1 MQINM
6 LSEKELLK
14 LKVELEG
21 EMYWDEMHKAIYATD
36 ASVYRKIPAAV
47 VHPRNAGDIKKVVAF
62 AIKNG
67 TSIIPR
73 TAGTSLAGQCVGEGI
88 VLDTSKYLTRILEIN
103 KTEKWVRVQPGVVR
117 DKLNQVLA
125 TENLFF
131 PPETATAN
139 RAMIGGMVGNNSC
152 GANSIVYGST
162 RDYVMELNVILS
174 DGSEANIKPYLNDST
189 NITPLQ
195 PLLQKAT
202 TQLLN
207 ELSIEETRAEI
218 RKEYPKKSI
227 HRRNTGYAVDL
238 VLAELEHN
246 IVDLTKLIC
255 GSEGTLAI
263 TTDIKLKLVDPPGKF
278 AAMIC
283 PHFDSIDE
291 CMTAVVSIMK
301 HAPYTCELMD
311 RVILKCT
318 EAHEVYKQYKFFVE
332 GDPAAILMIEYRSDD
347 PEIALNKIKA
357 IETDLRS
364 KGLGYAYP
372 LIPQKEIKK
381 VWDLR
386 RAGLGLLANME
397 GDKKAIE
404 CIEDTAVAL
413 EDLQE
418 YIKEFTAMMDGYD
431 QHPLYYAHAGAG
443 ELHLRP
449 VLNMHDSEDRKRFRS
464 ICIDSAKLVKK
475 FGGSL
480 SGEHGDGR
488 LRGELIPMVLGQK
501 NYDLLKR
508 VKYAW
513 DPNNIFNPGKIVDA
527 PKLDED
533 IRHDHEFKQTEEIDT
548 ILDFESFGGF
558 YQAAAR
564 CSGSADCRKE
574 ASMGGTMCPS
584 FMATQDEKDTTR
596 ARANALREFY
606 SRQDLSSIRDMD
618 EVKEILDLCLSCKG
632 CHNEC
637 PSNVDMT
644 LLKSEFLH
652 QHRVKNGLPLATR
665 MFGQIARINEFTS
678 IFPTLSN
685 WGQSLGITKKLLG
698 IHPNRNIPGLHKF
711 TFRSWSKKFK
721 PGPEDNKQ
729 RILFFIDEFSNHY
742 DVEIAIKAVR
752 LFDKLGYP
760 VHFIDHGPSGRVLL
774 TKGMLPEAKK
784 IAEQN
789 ILNIHP
795 FIKESILIA
804 LEPSAILCFRDE
816 YPKIVRGP
824 LQQKAIEISQRAF
837 TTEEFLYHEINKGNI
852 TADSF
857 DTVTRDILIHGHCHQ
872 KAFSNMDYSSFV
884 LGLPAGHKVSM
895 IPSGCCGMAGSFG
908 YETEHYELSMKIG
921 ELVLFPAV
929 RKSADQSIIV
939 ASGTSC
945 RHQITDGTNRK
956 AVHAVEVLWDAMK

>member
-1 MQINM
+1 M
-6 LSEKELLK
+6 LEEKELIRLRA
-14 LKVELEG
+14 ELEG
-21 EMYWDEMHKAIYATD
+21 ELYWDDMHKAIYATD

-47 VHPRNAGDIKKVVAF
+47 VHPKTIEDIKKVIAF
-62 AIKNG
+62 ALHNK
-67 TSIIPR
+67 TSLIPR

-88 VLDTSKYLTRILEIN
+88 VLDTSKYLNRILEIN
-103 KTEKWVRVQPGVVR
+103 SSEKWVRVQPGVVR
-117 DKLNQVLA
+117 DRLNQVLA
-125 TENLFF
+125 TQNLFF

-162 RDYVMELNVILS
+162 RDFVLELNVILS
-174 DGSEANIKPYLNDST
+174 DGTEAIIKPYPVDSSLDST
-189 NITPLQ
+189 LA

-202 TQLLN
+202 THLLN
-207 ELSIEETRAEI
+207 ELSHAETRDEI

-238 VLAELEHN
+238 VLDGLEHQT
-246 IVDLTKLIC
+246 IDLTKLIC
-255 GSEGTLAI
+255 GSEGTLVI
-263 TTDIKLKLVDPPGKF
+263 VTEIKIKLVDPPGKH
-278 AAMIC
+278 AVMIC
-283 PHFDSIDE
+283 PHFNSIDE

-301 HAPYTCELMD
+301 YAPYTCELMD

-318 EAHEVYKQYKFFVE
+318 DSHEVYKKYKFFVE
-332 GDPAAILMIEYRSDD
+332 GDPAAILMVENRNDD
-347 PEIALNKIKA
+347 PEIALNAIKG
-357 IETDLRS
+357 IEAELRS

-372 LIPQKEIKK
+372 MIPQSEIKK

-449 VLNMHDSEDRKRFRS
+449 VLNMHDPEDRKRFRS
-464 ICIDSAKLVKK
+464 ICIDSAMLVKK

-488 LRGELIPMVLGQK
+488 LRGELIPLVLGQK

-508 VKYAW
+508 IKQTW

-533 IRHDHEFKQTEEIDT
+533 IRHDHEIKQTEEINT
-548 ILDFESFGGF
+548 ILDFESFGGY
-558 YQAAAR
+558 YQAASR
-564 CSGSADCRKE
+564 CSGSADCRKQ

-606 SRQDLSSIRDMD
+606 SRQDLSSIKDI
-618 EVKEILDLCLSCKG
+618 EQVKSILDLCLSCKG

-652 QHRVKNGLPLATR
+652 QYHLKHGLSLTTR
-665 MFGQIARINEFTS
+665 MFGHIAAINEFTS
-678 IFPTLSN
+678 IFPAMSN
-685 WGQSLGITKKLLG
+685 WGQGLSITKKILG
-698 IHPNRNIPGLHKF
+698 IHPKRKIPELHKF
-711 TFRSWSKKFK
+711 SFRSWSKKFK
-721 PGPEDNKQ
+721 PSPSAPLQGV
-729 RILFFIDEFSNHY
+729 LFFIDEFSNHY
-742 DVEIAIKAVR
+742 DVEIAIKAVK
-752 LFDKLGYP
+752 LLDKLGYP
-760 VHFIDHGPSGRVLL
+760 VQFIDHRPSGRVLL
-774 TKGMLPEAKK
+774 TKGMLPEARKMAEENIRK
-784 IAEQN
+784 IYPH
-789 ILNIHP
+789 I
-795 FIKESILIA
+795 SRSVVVA

-816 YPKIVRGP
+816 YPKIVRGETR
-824 LQQKAIEISQRAF
+824 KMATEISDKAF
-837 TTEEFLYHEINKGNI
+837 TLEEFLYNEMQKGNI
-852 TADSF
+852 TSDSF
-857 DTVTRDILIHGHCHQ
+857 DSTSRSILIHGHCHQ
-872 KAFSNMDYSSFV
+872 KALSSMDYSSFV
-884 LGLPAGHKVSM
+884 LGLPSGHKVSV

-908 YETEHYELSMKIG
+908 YEAEHYELSMKIG
-921 ELVLFPAV
+921 ELVLFPAI
-929 RKSADQSIIV
+929 RKSTDQIIV

-945 RHQITDGTNRK
+945 RHQIADGTGRT
-956 AVHAVEVLWDAMK
+956 ALHAIEVMWEALK